1 MAIDKETVKQVA
13 HLARMEL
20 MPKELEALSGQIQDI
35 LMFIDKLQ
43 KIDIKDILPIS
54 HILPVENC
62 LREDSLQQS
71 LPPEET
77 LKNAPQR
84 EGDFFAVPKVIEQ
97 E

>member
-13 HLARMEL
+13 HLARIEL
-20 MPKELEALSGQIQDI
+20 MPKELEALSDQIQDI
-35 LMFIDKLQ
+35 LIFIDKLQ
-43 KIDIKDILPIS
+43 KIEIKDIPPTS
-54 HILPVENC
+54 HILPVENV

-71 LPPEET
+71 LQPEEA